1 MDMRLYVD
9 FNTISTDPKDRIYIN
24 THLHPA
30 LVQTLRPGLR
40 VTLYDEE
47 MEVHALVEFDE
58 HDQVWLGRPDWSTRR
73 DLSLPRHTEH

>member
-1 MDMRLYVD
+1 MNMRLYVD

-30 LVQTLRPGLR
+30 LGQTLRPGLR
-40 VTLYDEE
+40 VTLYDQE
-47 MEVHALVEFDE
+47 MEVHALVGFDE